1 MKRFTFF
8 AALAFGAMAAQ
19 AQSYD
24 AQLDSIALDSIM
36 SIVELQE
43 IVVKGQLPN
52 TRLKGNAMVTKVT
65 GSVLEKAGTAQDVL
79 RKVPGMIKKG
89 DGLEVIGRGT
99 PIYYINGR
107 RVHDTDELKR
117 LMSDEIADV
126 EVITNPGALYDAS
139 VSAVV
144 RIKTVRRQGDGFS
157 FNTFAKTEQSLR
169 TGKNDPEAQVNVNYR
184 TGGWDFF
191 ASAKE
196 WEYRT
201 VQNSTLGQLT
211 TNPKSG
217 EELFKYEGS
226 MKYAWRGIGT
236 HLTSGLNWQ
245 INDLHSLGAKVDYA
259 ITTSGDTDETLNMD
273 KWDRGTFIENVNSD
287 GKKWSENPHNV
298 LVNAYYNGTVGKLNI
313 DFNTDMFVSHD
324 NEYQNTDEV
333 ATHDNRNV
341 YAVSD
346 SKNNMVATKLVLSYP
361 IWRGQFQAGTEET
374 FVKRNASNEIT
385 GAQLPNSST
394 KVKDNVYAGFV
405 QYGFALDQNT
415 HFSLGLRFE
424 HAYFDYIDKLN
435 AAGNLSRSYNN
446 LFPSASVSTML
457 GKVRASLSYASYT
470 SRPNYWQLSN
480 AMSYH
485 NRYVFQQGNATLKPS
500 TQHNVS
506 LNTMFSMFTVGA
518 NYSYTKDLICHW
530 SEQFDDA
537 GTVRITFRNIDRPQ
551 HQLNLYAVAS
561 RTWGCYSPSWTVAM
575 VKQWLTL
582 DFDNGSRSFGK
593 PMWVFNANNTFR
605 LPHRWQLELNSEF
618 HSKAHYG
625 NVELT
630 RHYWS
635 LETAVQKSFLKNDAL
650 TLRLAW
656 QDMARKGNESV
667 YIYYGS
673 YSIHQSNVM
682 DYNRVIF
689 TLRYSF
695 NAARS
700 KYKGTGAGKD
710 ARNRIGSSAK

>member
-1 MKRFTFF
+1 MKRFAFF
-8 AALAFGAMAAQ
+8 AALALGAMAAQ
-19 AQSYD
+19 AQNYD
-24 AQLDSIALDSIM
+24 AALDSIALDSIM

-65 GSVLEKAGTAQDVL
+65 GSVLEKAGTAADVL

-89 DGLEVIGRGT
+89 EELEVIGRGT

-107 RVHDTDELKR
+107 RVRDTDELKR

-126 EVITNPGALYDAS
+126 EVITNPGAMYDAS

-144 RIKTVRRQGDGFS
+144 RIKTVRRQGDGLSFS
-157 FNTFAKTEQSLR
+157 TFAKTEQSLR
-169 TGKNDPEAQVNVNYR
+169 TGKNDPEAQINVNYR

-191 ASAKE
+191 ASVKE

-201 VQNSTLGQLT
+201 NQWSDLGQIT
-211 TNPKSG
+211 TNAATT
-217 EELFKYEGS
+217 EELFKYEGN
-226 MKYAWRGIGT
+226 MKYSWRGIGT
-236 HLTSGLNWQ
+236 HLTGGLNWQ
-245 INDLHSLGAKVDYA
+245 INDRHSLGAKVDYA
-259 ITTSGDTDETLNMD
+259 VTTSGDTYERLYMD
-273 KWDRGTFIENVNSD
+273 KWDRGTHVESVNSE
-287 GKKWSENPHNV
+287 GKKWSENPDNV
-298 LVNAYYNGTVGKLNI
+298 LVNAYYNGNVGKLNI
-313 DFNTDMFVSHD
+313 DFNADMFFSKD
-324 NEYQNTDEV
+324 NEYQDMDETASTTDRKV
-333 ATHDNRNV
+333 R
-341 YAVSD
+341 AVSTSD
-346 SKNNMVATKLVLSYP
+346 NDMIATKLVLSYP
-361 IWRGQFQAGTEET
+361 IWQGQLQAGTEET
-374 FVKRNASNEIT
+374 FVKRNACNEIT
-385 GAQLPNSST
+385 GTQLPNSKSH
-394 KVKDNVYAGFV
+394 VNDNVYAGFL
-405 QYGFALDQNT
+405 QYGFALDRNT
-415 HFSLGLRFE
+415 NFSIGVRYE

-506 LNTMFSMFTVGA
+506 LTTMFGMFTVGA
-518 NYSYTKDLICHW
+518 NYAYTKDLVCNW
-530 SEQFDDA
+530 SEQYNDE
-537 GTVRITFRNIDRPQ
+537 GTIRITLRNIDKPQ
-551 HQLNLYAVAS
+551 HQLNLFAVAS
-561 RTWGCYSPSWTVAM
+561 HTWGCYSPSWTVAM

-582 DFDNGSRSFGK
+582 DFDNGSRSFNK
-593 PMWVFNANNTFR
+593 PMWVFNASNAFR
-605 LPHRWQLELNSEF
+605 LPHNWQLELNSEF
-618 HSKAHYG
+618 HSKANYT
-625 NVELT
+625 NVELVNN
-630 RHYWS
+630 YWS
-635 LETAVQKSFLKNDAL
+635 LETAVQKSFLKNNAL

-656 QDMARKGNESV
+656 QDMFRKGNNDV

-673 YSIHQSNVM
+673 YSIHQTNTM
-682 DYNRVIF
+682 DFNRVVF
-689 TLRYSF
+689 TARYSF

>member
-1 MKRFTFF
+1 MKRYTFF
-8 AALAFGAMAAQ
+8 AAVALGAMAAQ

-52 TRLKGNAMVTKVT
+52 TRLKGNAMVTKVS

-201 VQNSTLGQLT
+201 VQNSTFGQLT

-236 HLTSGLNWQ
+236 HLTGGLNWQ

-324 NEYQNTDEV
+324 NE
-333 ATHDNRNV
+333 
-341 YAVSD
+341 
-346 SKNNMVATKLVLSYP
+346 
-361 IWRGQFQAGTEET
+361 
-374 FVKRNASNEIT
+374 
-385 GAQLPNSST
+385 
-394 KVKDNVYAGFV
+394 
-405 QYGFALDQNT
+405 
-415 HFSLGLRFE
+415 
-424 HAYFDYIDKLN
+424 
-435 AAGNLSRSYNN
+435 
-446 LFPSASVSTML
+446 
-457 GKVRASLSYASYT
+457 
-470 SRPNYWQLSN
+470 
-480 AMSYH
+480 
-485 NRYVFQQGNATLKPS
+485 
-500 TQHNVS
+500 
-506 LNTMFSMFTVGA
+506 
-518 NYSYTKDLICHW
+518 
-530 SEQFDDA
+530 
-537 GTVRITFRNIDRPQ
+537 
-551 HQLNLYAVAS
+551 
-561 RTWGCYSPSWTVAM
+561 
-575 VKQWLTL
+575 
-582 DFDNGSRSFGK
+582 
-593 PMWVFNANNTFR
+593 
-605 LPHRWQLELNSEF
+605 
-618 HSKAHYG
+618 
-625 NVELT
+625 
-630 RHYWS
+630 
-635 LETAVQKSFLKNDAL
+635 
-650 TLRLAW
+650 
-656 QDMARKGNESV
+656 
-667 YIYYGS
+667 
-673 YSIHQSNVM
+673 
-682 DYNRVIF
+682 
-689 TLRYSF
+689 
-695 NAARS
+695 
-700 KYKGTGAGKD
+700 
-710 ARNRIGSSAK
+710 

>member
-1 MKRFTFF
+1 MKRFAFF
-8 AALAFGAMAAQ
+8 AALALGAMAAQ
-19 AQSYD
+19 AQNYD
-24 AQLDSIALDSIM
+24 AALDSIALDSIM

-65 GSVLEKAGTAQDVL
+65 GSVLEKAGTAADVL

-89 DGLEVIGRGT
+89 EELEVIGRGT

-107 RVHDTDELKR
+107 RVRDTDELKR

-126 EVITNPGALYDAS
+126 EVITNPGAMYDAS

-144 RIKTVRRQGDGFS
+144 RIKTVRRQGDGLSFS
-157 FNTFAKTEQSLR
+157 TFAKTEQSLR
-169 TGKNDPEAQVNVNYR
+169 TGKNDPEAQINVNYR

-191 ASAKE
+191 ASVKE

-201 VQNSTLGQLT
+201 NQWGDLGQIT
-211 TNPKSG
+211 TNAATT
-217 EELFKYEGS
+217 EELFKYEGN
-226 MKYAWRGIGT
+226 MKYSWRGIGT
-236 HLTSGLNWQ
+236 HLTGGLNWQ
-245 INDLHSLGAKVDYA
+245 INDCHSLGAKVDYA
-259 ITTSGDTDETLNMD
+259 VTTSGDTYERLYMD
-273 KWDRGTFIENVNSD
+273 KWDRGTHVESVNSE
-287 GKKWSENPHNV
+287 GKKWSENPDNV
-298 LVNAYYNGTVGKLNI
+298 LVNAYYNGNVGKLNI
-313 DFNTDMFVSHD
+313 DFNADMFFSKN
-324 NEYQNTDEV
+324 NEYQDMDETASTTDRKV
-333 ATHDNRNV
+333 R
-341 YAVSD
+341 AVSTSD
-346 SKNNMVATKLVLSYP
+346 NDMIATKLVLSYP
-361 IWRGQFQAGTEET
+361 IWQGQLQAGTEET
-374 FVKRNASNEIT
+374 FVKRNACNEIT
-385 GAQLPNSST
+385 GTQLPNSKSH
-394 KVKDNVYAGFV
+394 VNDNVYAGFL
-405 QYGFALDQNT
+405 QYGFALDRNT
-415 HFSLGLRFE
+415 NFSIGVRYE
-424 HAYFDYIDKLN
+424 HAYFDYKDLINHD
-435 AAGNLSRSYNN
+435 ANLKRSFDNV
-446 LFPSASVSTML
+446 FPSASFSTLL

-470 SRPNYWQLSN
+470 SRPQYWQLSN

-506 LNTMFSMFTVGA
+506 LTTMFGMFTVGA
-518 NYSYTKDLICHW
+518 NYAYTKDLVCNW
-530 SEQFDDA
+530 SEQYNDE
-537 GTVRITFRNIDRPQ
+537 GTIRITLRNIDKPQ
-551 HQLNLYAVAS
+551 HQLNLFAVAS
-561 RTWGCYSPSWTVAM
+561 HTWGCYSPSWTVAM

-582 DFDNGSRSFGK
+582 DFDNGSRSFNK
-593 PMWVFNANNTFR
+593 PMWVFNASNAFR
-605 LPHRWQLELNSEF
+605 LPHNWQLELNSEF
-618 HSKAHYG
+618 HSKANYT
-625 NVELT
+625 NVELVNN
-630 RHYWS
+630 YWS
-635 LETAVQKSFLKNDAL
+635 LETAVQKSFLKNNAL

-682 DYNRVIF
+682 GYTRVIF

>member
-1 MKRFTFF
+1 MKRFAFF
-8 AALAFGAMAAQ
+8 AALALGAMAAQ
-19 AQSYD
+19 AQNYD
-24 AQLDSIALDSIM
+24 AALDSIALDSIM

-52 TRLKGNAMVTKVT
+52 TRLKGNAMVTKVS
-65 GSVLEKAGTAQDVL
+65 GSVLEKAGTAADVL

-89 DGLEVIGRGT
+89 EELEVIGRGT

-107 RVHDTDELKR
+107 RVRDTDELKR

-126 EVITNPGALYDAS
+126 EVITNPGAMYDAS

-144 RIKTVRRQGDGFS
+144 RIKTVRRQGDGLSFS
-157 FNTFAKTEQSLR
+157 TFAKTEQSLR
-169 TGKNDPEAQVNVNYR
+169 TGKNDPEAQINVNYR

-191 ASAKE
+191 ASVKE

-201 VQNSTLGQLT
+201 NQWGDLGQIT
-211 TNPKSG
+211 TNAATT
-217 EELFKYEGS
+217 EELFKYEGN
-226 MKYAWRGIGT
+226 MKYSWRGIGT
-236 HLTSGLNWQ
+236 HLTGGLNWQ
-245 INDLHSLGAKVDYA
+245 INDRHSLGAKVDYA
-259 ITTSGDTDETLNMD
+259 VTTSGDTYERLYMD
-273 KWDRGTFIENVNSD
+273 KWDRGTHVESVNSE
-287 GKKWSENPHNV
+287 GKKWSENPDNV
-298 LVNAYYNGTVGKLNI
+298 LVNAYYNGNVGKLNI
-313 DFNTDMFVSHD
+313 DFNADMFFSKN
-324 NEYQNTDEV
+324 NEYQDMDETASTTDRKV
-333 ATHDNRNV
+333 R
-341 YAVSD
+341 AVSTSD
-346 SKNNMVATKLVLSYP
+346 NDMIATKLVLSYP
-361 IWRGQFQAGTEET
+361 IWQGQLQAGTEET
-374 FVKRNASNEIT
+374 FVKRNACNEIT
-385 GAQLPNSST
+385 GTQLPNSKSH
-394 KVKDNVYAGFV
+394 VNDNVYAGFL

-446 LFPSASVSTML
+446 LFPSASFSTLL

-470 SRPNYWQLSN
+470 SRPQYWQLSN

-506 LNTMFSMFTVGA
+506 LTTMFGMFTVGA
-518 NYSYTKDLICHW
+518 NYAYTKDLVCNW
-530 SEQFDDA
+530 SEQYNDE
-537 GTVRITFRNIDRPQ
+537 GTIRITLRNIDKPQ
-551 HQLNLYAVAS
+551 HQLNLFAVAS
-561 RTWGCYSPSWTVAM
+561 HTWGCYSPSWTVAM

-582 DFDNGSRSFGK
+582 DFDNGSRSFNK
-593 PMWVFNANNTFR
+593 PMWVFNASNAFR
-605 LPHRWQLELNSEF
+605 LPHNWQLELNSEF
-618 HSKAHYG
+618 HSKANYT
-625 NVELT
+625 NVELVNN
-630 RHYWS
+630 YWS
-635 LETAVQKSFLKNDAL
+635 LETAVQKSFLKNNAL

-656 QDMARKGNESV
+656 QDMFRKGNNDV

-673 YSIHQSNVM
+673 YSIHQTNTM
-682 DYNRVIF
+682 DFNRVVF
-689 TLRYSF
+689 TARYSF

>member
-1 MKRFTFF
+1 MKRFAFF
-8 AALAFGAMAAQ
+8 AALALGAMAAQ
-19 AQSYD
+19 AQNYD
-24 AQLDSIALDSIM
+24 AALDSIALDSIM

-65 GSVLEKAGTAQDVL
+65 GSVLEKAGTAADVL

-89 DGLEVIGRGT
+89 EELEVIGRGT

-107 RVHDTDELKR
+107 RVRDTDELKR

-126 EVITNPGALYDAS
+126 EVITNPGAMYDAS

-144 RIKTVRRQGDGFS
+144 RIKTVRRQGDGLSFS
-157 FNTFAKTEQSLR
+157 TFAKTEQSLR
-169 TGKNDPEAQVNVNYR
+169 TGKNDPEAQINVNYR

-191 ASAKE
+191 ASVKE

-201 VQNSTLGQLT
+201 NQWGDLGQIT
-211 TNPKSG
+211 TNAATT
-217 EELFKYEGS
+217 EELFKYEGN
-226 MKYAWRGIGT
+226 MKYSWRGIGT
-236 HLTSGLNWQ
+236 HLTGGLNWQ
-245 INDLHSLGAKVDYA
+245 INDCHSLGAKVDYA
-259 ITTSGDTDETLNMD
+259 VTTSGDTYERLYMD
-273 KWDRGTFIENVNSD
+273 KWDRGTHVESVNSE
-287 GKKWSENPHNV
+287 GKKWSENPDNV
-298 LVNAYYNGTVGKLNI
+298 LVNAYYNGNVGKLNI
-313 DFNTDMFVSHD
+313 DFNADMFFSKN
-324 NEYQNTDEV
+324 NEYQDMDETASTTDRKV
-333 ATHDNRNV
+333 R
-341 YAVSD
+341 AVSTSD
-346 SKNNMVATKLVLSYP
+346 NDMIATKLVLSYP
-361 IWRGQFQAGTEET
+361 IWQGQLQAGTEET
-374 FVKRNASNEIT
+374 FVKRNACNEIT
-385 GAQLPNSST
+385 GTQLPNSKSH
-394 KVKDNVYAGFV
+394 VNDNVYAGFL
-405 QYGFALDQNT
+405 QYGFALDRNT
-415 HFSLGLRFE
+415 NFSIGVRYE
-424 HAYFDYIDKLN
+424 HAYFDYKDLINHD
-435 AAGNLSRSYNN
+435 ANLKRSFDNV
-446 LFPSASVSTML
+446 FPSASFSTLL

-470 SRPNYWQLSN
+470 SRPQYWQLSN

-506 LNTMFSMFTVGA
+506 LTTMFGMFTVGA
-518 NYSYTKDLICHW
+518 NYAYTKDLVCNW
-530 SEQFDDA
+530 SEQYNDE
-537 GTVRITFRNIDRPQ
+537 GTIRITLRNIDKPQ
-551 HQLNLYAVAS
+551 HQLNLFAVAS
-561 RTWGCYSPSWTVAM
+561 HTWGCYSPSWTVAM

-582 DFDNGSRSFGK
+582 DFDNGSRSFNK
-593 PMWVFNANNTFR
+593 PMWVFNASNAFR
-605 LPHRWQLELNSEF
+605 LPHNWQLELNSEF
-618 HSKAHYG
+618 HSKANYT
-625 NVELT
+625 NVELVNN
-630 RHYWS
+630 YWS
-635 LETAVQKSFLKNDAL
+635 LETAVQKSFLKNNAL

>member
-1 MKRFTFF
+1 MKRFAFF
-8 AALAFGAMAAQ
+8 AALALGAMAAQ
-19 AQSYD
+19 AQNYD
-24 AQLDSIALDSIM
+24 AALDSIALDSIM

-65 GSVLEKAGTAQDVL
+65 GSVLEKAGTAADVL

-89 DGLEVIGRGT
+89 EELEVIGRGT

-107 RVHDTDELKR
+107 RVRDTDELKR

-126 EVITNPGALYDAS
+126 EVITNPGAMYDAS

-144 RIKTVRRQGDGFS
+144 RIKTVRRQGDGLSFS
-157 FNTFAKTEQSLR
+157 TFAKTEQSLR
-169 TGKNDPEAQVNVNYR
+169 TGKNDPEAQINVNYR

-191 ASAKE
+191 ASVKE

-201 VQNSTLGQLT
+201 NQWGDLGQIT
-211 TNPKSG
+211 TNAATT
-217 EELFKYEGS
+217 EELFKYEGN
-226 MKYAWRGIGT
+226 MKYSWRGIGT
-236 HLTSGLNWQ
+236 HLTGGLNWQ
-245 INDLHSLGAKVDYA
+245 INDRHSLGAKVDYA
-259 ITTSGDTDETLNMD
+259 VTTSGDTYERLYMD
-273 KWDRGTFIENVNSD
+273 KWDRGTHVESVNSE
-287 GKKWSENPHNV
+287 GKKWSENPDNV
-298 LVNAYYNGTVGKLNI
+298 LVNAYYNGNVGKLNI
-313 DFNTDMFVSHD
+313 DFNADMFFSKN
-324 NEYQNTDEV
+324 NEYQDMDETASTTDRKV
-333 ATHDNRNV
+333 R
-341 YAVSD
+341 AVSTSD
-346 SKNNMVATKLVLSYP
+346 NDMIATKLVLSYP
-361 IWRGQFQAGTEET
+361 IWQGQLQAGTEET
-374 FVKRNASNEIT
+374 FVKRNACNEIT
-385 GAQLPNSST
+385 GTQLPNSKSH
-394 KVKDNVYAGFV
+394 VNDNVYAGFL
-405 QYGFALDQNT
+405 QYGFALDRNT
-415 HFSLGLRFE
+415 NFSIGVRYE
-424 HAYFDYIDKLN
+424 HAYFDYKDLINHD
-435 AAGNLSRSYNN
+435 ANLKRSFDNV
-446 LFPSASVSTML
+446 FPSASFSTLL

-470 SRPNYWQLSN
+470 SRPQYWQLSN

-506 LNTMFSMFTVGA
+506 LTTMFGMFTVGA
-518 NYSYTKDLICHW
+518 NYAYTKDLVCNW
-530 SEQFDDA
+530 SEQYNDE
-537 GTVRITFRNIDRPQ
+537 GTIRITLRNIDKPQ
-551 HQLNLYAVAS
+551 HQLNLFAVAS
-561 RTWGCYSPSWTVAM
+561 HTWGCYSPSWTVAM

-582 DFDNGSRSFGK
+582 DFDNGSRSFNK
-593 PMWVFNANNTFR
+593 PMWVFNASNAFR
-605 LPHRWQLELNSEF
+605 LPHNWQLELNSEF
-618 HSKAHYG
+618 HSKANYT
-625 NVELT
+625 NVELVNN
-630 RHYWS
+630 YWS
-635 LETAVQKSFLKNDAL
+635 LETAVQKSFLKNNAL

>member
-1 MKRFTFF
+1 MKRFAFF
-8 AALAFGAMAAQ
+8 AALALGAMAAQ
-19 AQSYD
+19 AQNYD
-24 AQLDSIALDSIM
+24 AALDSIALDSIM

-65 GSVLEKAGTAQDVL
+65 GSVLEKAGTAADVL

-89 DGLEVIGRGT
+89 EELEVIGRGT

-107 RVHDTDELKR
+107 RVRDTDELKR

-236 HLTSGLNWQ
+236 HLTGGLNWQ

-333 ATHDNRNV
+333 ATHDNRKV
-341 YAVSD
+341 RAVSTSD
-346 SKNNMVATKLVLSYP
+346 NDMIATKLVLSYP
-361 IWRGQFQAGTEET
+361 IWQGQLQAGTEET
-374 FVKRNASNEIT
+374 FVKRNACNEIT
-385 GAQLPNSST
+385 GTQLPNSKSH
-394 KVKDNVYAGFV
+394 VNDNVYAGFL
-405 QYGFALDQNT
+405 QYGFALDRNT
-415 HFSLGLRFE
+415 NFSIGVRYE
-424 HAYFDYIDKLN
+424 HAYFDYKDLINHD
-435 AAGNLSRSYNN
+435 ANLKRSFDNV
-446 LFPSASVSTML
+446 FPSASFSTLL

-470 SRPNYWQLSN
+470 SRPQYWQLSN

-506 LNTMFSMFTVGA
+506 LTTMFGMFTVGA
-518 NYSYTKDLICHW
+518 NYAYTKDLVCNW
-530 SEQFDDA
+530 SEQYNDE
-537 GTVRITFRNIDRPQ
+537 GTIRITLRNIDKPQ
-551 HQLNLYAVAS
+551 HQLNLFAVAS
-561 RTWGCYSPSWTVAM
+561 HTWGCYSPSWTVAM

-582 DFDNGSRSFGK
+582 DFDNGSRSFNK
-593 PMWVFNANNTFR
+593 PMWVFNASNAFR
-605 LPHRWQLELNSEF
+605 LPHNWQLELNSEF
-618 HSKAHYG
+618 HSKANYT
-625 NVELT
+625 NVELVNN
-630 RHYWS
+630 YWS
-635 LETAVQKSFLKNDAL
+635 LETAVQKSFLKNNAL